1 MRGNSDMH
9 YGPFTHYII
18 NEEERELVHECLS
31 LVEKKENIYKNDYS
45 RGIKIRANIGY
56 LIYEQFRV
64 FKPLLM
70 NSSMKLI
77 LALSSLVWVV
87 KRY

>member
-1 MRGNSDMH
+1 MRGNSDML
-9 YGPFTHYII
+9 YGPFPHYII

-56 LIYEQFRV
+56 LIYEQSRV

-77 LALSSLVWVV
+77 LHFLP
-87 KRY
+87 